1 MKKTYIV
8 TAISATLSLV
18 GCATTKD
25 LSEMESN
32 ISTASEGEFGK
43 MHASSVCR
51 RGEACEGAENTQ

>member
-1 MKKTYIV
+1 MKKTYIL

-32 ISTASEGEFGK
+32 IGTASEGEFGK
-43 MHASSVCR
+43 MHASRVCR
-51 RGEACEGAENTQ
+51 RGEACEVAENTQ